1 MSPLGGGRTRYHLS
15 SESVLR
21 ICSRMKR
28 GTKRFAEDSRY
39 ITRDKRVPV
48 YIRVIRIA
56 RRINSRREGETA
68 GEDGSSY
75 KEITLVVENDAKCTT
90 CSFARY
96 IAIFRRRGDNNIGT
110 VGRMKTICRDSD
122 RETEP

>member
-1 MSPLGGGRTRYHLS
+1 MRNTR
-15 SESVLR
+15 
-21 ICSRMKR
+21 
-28 GTKRFAEDSRY
+28 D

-48 YIRVIRIA
+48 YIRVIRTA
-56 RRINSRREGETA
+56 RRINSRREGKSA

-75 KEITLVVENDAKCTT
+75 KEITLLVVGNDAKYTT

>member
-1 MSPLGGGRTRYHLS
+1 
-15 SESVLR
+15 
-21 ICSRMKR
+21 MKR

-39 ITRDKRVPV
+39 NPRQTSSV
-48 YIRVIRIA
+48 YIRVIRTA
-56 RRINSRREGETA
+56 RRINSRREGESA
-68 GEDGSSY
+68 AEDGSSY
-75 KEITLVVENDAKCTT
+75 KEITLLVVGNDAKYTT